1 MLLVVGIVAE
11 EEVET
16 QGVVEVRRWWKGA
29 RTSDLWPCSRV
40 ADLFID
46 LAALRTEGSQPAS
59 LRWRSRSV
67 WSWMPEALMKPAKSS
82 GDSAGS
88 ALAKG
93 DASSPHRE

>member
-46 LAALRTEGSQPAS
+46 LG
-59 LRWRSRSV
+59 
-67 WSWMPEALMKPAKSS
+67 PEALKDRSQ
-82 GDSAGS
+82 
-88 ALAKG
+88 LA
-93 DASSPHRE
+93 